1 LSHEGKIL
9 TAVSTKRTLDLI
21 VALPLVFLLL
31 PVWVL
36 IAVVIRL
43 ESRGEIFFRQE
54 RIGLNQETF
63 KIFKLRTMIEDAQ
76 NLGSGLFSYDND
88 PRITKVGQKLRL
100 WSIDETPQLINV
112 IQGKMSIVGPRPPV
126 VGELEMEKN
135 LPQGYKTRF
144 KVMPGMTG
152 LAQVSGRNSLNWN
165 NKISYDLEYIE
176 KFNKFGIIID
186 IWIILKSILVV
197 FKRENVVEKET
208 GHDQP

>member
-1 LSHEGKIL
+1 MSHEGKIL